1 MKKSK
6 SVISAHKKKKKGK
19 KMNHVETGWVALAH
33 TWTVHQSDLFCQIDL
48 LKQNHIHHLCQSGYV
63 ALSAVNHTQYKRNKM
78 QTLQTV

>member
-33 TWTVHQSDLFCQIDL
+33 TWTVHQSET
-48 LKQNHIHHLCQSGYV
+48 Y
-63 ALSAVNHTQYKRNKM
+63 SAR
-78 QTLQTV
+78 LIC